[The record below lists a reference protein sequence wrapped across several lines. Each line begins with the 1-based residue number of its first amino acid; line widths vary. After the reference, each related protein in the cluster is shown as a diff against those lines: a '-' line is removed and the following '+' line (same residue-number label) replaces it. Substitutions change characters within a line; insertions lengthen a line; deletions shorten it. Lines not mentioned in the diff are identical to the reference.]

1 MSENEKPLTEKVT
14 ERMVSLLN
22 EERSIFTKAIRED
35 GTSQFLTPINARTKQ
50 PYRGA
55 AALIL
60 MMQNRL
66 DPRWLTYDQAKF
78 NRTPVKRGAY
88 GVEIEF
94 NSTRE
99 LRQKIENGQPVRKE
113 DGKPK
118 MERIKLDE
126 PVTVSAKMF
135 NGKDLINLKA
145 GEVKTPEL
153 TPMERAQIII
163 ENSKMQFHESGDIV
177 NYDRKTDSVNMPPK
191 ESFESPELY
200 YAAAL
205 HGLAHAST
213 HESRLNAP
221 AIDHPDFDALAK
233 LELRTNIASIMLS
246 AQLNLPYDVSE
257 HRSFLTAWS
266 QILQENPDEL
276 FEAANDAQ
284 KIADYV
290 MLYERNLTQKVEV
303 SQDQKQAHSG
313 KLEVGLEIPY
323 NNTAFK
329 ILEKQAKGAF
339 KIEDMTTHQKI
350 KITPSMGLYKSLV
363 NQLNNPN
370 AGETLN
376 QQKSENQNMDRGAKE
391 ENQTTGQGQEKAKEN
406 ATVITE
412 NQENNTSRGR
422 KR

>member
-1 MSENEKPLTEKVT
+1 MSENEKPLAEKVA
-14 ERMVSLLN
+14 EKMVSLLN
-22 EERSIFTKAIRED
+22 EERSIFTKAIKED

-60 MMQNRL
+60 MMQNRR

-88 GVEIEF
+88 GVDIEF

-99 LRQKIENGQPVRKE
+99 LRQKTANGQPVMKE

-126 PVTVSAKMF
+126 PVTVSARMF
-135 NGKDLINLKA
+135 NGKDLLNLKA
-145 GEVKTPEL
+145 GEVKTPEM
-153 TPMERAQIII
+153 TPVERAQIII
-163 ENSKMQFHESGDIV
+163 ENSKVQINHTSDFVH
-177 NYDRKTDSVNMPPK
+177 YDRKTDTINMPPQ
-191 ESFESPELY
+191 ETFETPELY

-205 HGLAHAST
+205 HGLAHAAA

-221 AIDHPDFDALAK
+221 EIDHPDFDGLAK
-233 LELRTNIASIMLS
+233 EELRTNIASILMS

-257 HRSFLTAWS
+257 HRSFLTPWA
-266 QILQENPDEL
+266 QILEENPAEL

-290 MLYERNLTQKVEV
+290 VLHERQAAQKVEV
-303 SQDQKQAHSG
+303 NQEQKQTQSG

-329 ILEKQAKGAF
+329 ILEKQSKGAF
-339 KIEDMTTHQKI
+339 KIEDLTSHQKI
-350 KITPSMGLYKSLV
+350 RITPSMGLYKSLV
-363 NQLNNPN
+363 NQLNNPDE
-370 AGETLN
+370 AEKMDHKQDQQQGEKLA
-376 QQKSENQNMDRGAKE
+376 DRTV
-391 ENQTTGQGQEKAKEN
+391 QQGQKDSQQPDN
-406 ATVITE
+406 APAVTAEIE
-412 NQENNTSRGR
+412 QNTS
-422 KR
+422 KRRR

>member
-1 MSENEKPLTEKVT
+1 MNENEKSLSEKVT
-14 ERMVSLLN
+14 EKMVGLLN
-22 EERSIFTKAIRED
+22 EERSIFTKAVKED
-35 GTSQFLTPINARTKQ
+35 GTSQFLMPINARTKQ

-55 AALIL
+55 AALVLI
-60 MMQNRL
+60 MQNRR

-99 LRQKIENGQPVRKE
+99 LRQKVENGQPVRKE

-135 NGKDLINLKA
+135 NGKDLMNLKA

-153 TPMERAQIII
+153 TPTERAQLIID
-163 ENSKMQFHESGDIV
+163 NSKVQFNHTSDFV
-177 NYDRKTDSVNMPPK
+177 HYDRKTDTVNMSPK

-200 YAAAL
+200 YSAAL
-205 HGLAHAST
+205 HGLAHAAT

-221 AIDHPDFDALAK
+221 EIDHPDFDALAK
-233 LELRTNIASIMLS
+233 EELRTNIASIMLS

-257 HRSFLTAWS
+257 HRSFLTPWS

-284 KIADYV
+284 KMADYV
-290 MLYERNLTQKVEV
+290 TQFERNVAQKVEV
-303 SQDQKQAHSG
+303 VQDQKQLPTG

-323 NNTAFK
+323 NNTAYK
-329 ILEKQAKGAF
+329 VLEKQSKGAF
-339 KIEDMTTHQKI
+339 KIEDLTSRQKI

-363 NQLNNPN
+363 NQLNNSE
-370 AGETLN
+370 AGEKIDFKQDQQQGTKLEELN
-376 QQKSENQNMDRGAKE
+376 GQQGKKDSQ
-391 ENQTTGQGQEKAKEN
+391 Q
-406 ATVITE
+406 
-412 NQENNTSRGR
+412 QENSPAANSEMETSTAKR